1 MTSLVDTHVH
11 LDDPQFDPDRAEVLA
26 SAREAGVAEMI
37 HIGYRPEQWASS
49 LNLISTDGR
58 LSCAL
63 GVHPG
68 NAHEAVDEDLDRL
81 AQLATSPGVVAIG
94 EIGLDRYWTTETAD
108 IQMMWFRRQL
118 DLAASLDLPV
128 VIHQRSAAAEV
139 HAVLAALNPQLLVVL
154 HSFDGDPAL
163 ARLSRERGYLV
174 GVGGLMTRASSGD
187 LRDVLRTFPLDQ
199 IVLETDAPYLVPTGV
214 KSRRN
219 SPALLP
225 LIASR
230 LAELRGSTVEEI
242 AGVTT
247 ATARSRLLRRQ
258 AEPTS
263 SAVPVA

>member
-1 MTSLVDTHVH
+1 MTALVDTHVH
-11 LDDPQFDPDRAEVLA
+11 LDDPQFDPDRADVLA
-26 SAREAGVAEMI
+26 SARAAGVAEMI

-49 LNLISTDGR
+49 LNLISMDGR

-81 AQLATSPGVVAIG
+81 AQLAISPGVVAIG

-108 IQMMWFRRQL
+108 IQEMWFRRQL
-118 DLAASLDLPV
+118 GLAASLGLPV

-139 HAVLAALNPQLLVVL
+139 HGVLAALDPDLLVVL

-163 ARLSRERGYLV
+163 ARLARERGYLV
-174 GVGGLMTRASSGD
+174 GVGGLMTRVSSTE
-187 LRDVLRTFPLDQ
+187 LRDVLTTFPLDQ

-225 LIASR
+225 VIASS
-230 LAELRGSTVEEI
+230 LAELRGTTVEEI
-242 AGVTT
+242 ARVTT
-247 ATARSRLLRRQ
+247 DTARSRLLRRE
-258 AEPTS
+258 AKPTPS
-263 SAVPVA
+263 TECNA